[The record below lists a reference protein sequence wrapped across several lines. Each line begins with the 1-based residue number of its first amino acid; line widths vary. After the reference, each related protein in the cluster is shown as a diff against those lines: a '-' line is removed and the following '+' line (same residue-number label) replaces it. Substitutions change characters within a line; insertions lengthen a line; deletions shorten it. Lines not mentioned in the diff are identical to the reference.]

1 MFLLI
6 LPILAHAL
14 MTAHLL
20 FNGFGIWSF
29 APLLALIPLFIRRP
43 AMIWMVWLQS
53 ALLVLW
59 GIEWLR
65 ADYALVMRRMAW
77 GEPWLTAAL
86 ILGGVAFFS
95 FLSAFVFR
103 APRLQRFYKK

>member
-43 AMIWMVWLQS
+43 AMMWIESV
-53 ALLVLW
+53 LLILW

-77 GEPWLTAAL
+77 GEP
-86 ILGGVAFFS
+86 
-95 FLSAFVFR
+95 
-103 APRLQRFYKK
+103 

>member
-43 AMIWMVWLQS
+43 AMIWIESV
-53 ALLVLW
+53 LLILW

-86 ILGGVAFFS
+86 ILGEVAFFS

>member
-43 AMIWMVWLQS
+43 AMIWIESV
-53 ALLVLW
+53 LLILW

-65 ADYALVMRRMAW
+65 ADYALVMRRMAY
-77 GEPWLTAAL
+77 GRPHSRRGRLL
-86 ILGGVAFFS
+86 FLPLG
-95 FLSAFVFR
+95 L
-103 APRLQRFYKK
+103 RLQGTAPSALLQKITLIFNK